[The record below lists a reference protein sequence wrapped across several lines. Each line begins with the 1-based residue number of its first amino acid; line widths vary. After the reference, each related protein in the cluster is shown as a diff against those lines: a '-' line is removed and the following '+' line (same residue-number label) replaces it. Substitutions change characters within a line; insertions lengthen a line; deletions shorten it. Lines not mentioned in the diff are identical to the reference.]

1 MCLNVKIEIVG
12 QIWKSL
18 ANGMVYSPDGLSPTL
33 CCVAHSGVQPKILI
47 IDEDTDSDCVAE

>member
-1 MCLNVKIEIVG
+1 MSLNVKIEIVG

-33 CCVAHSGVQPKILI
+33 CCGAHSGVEPKILI
-47 IDEDTDSDCVAE
+47 IDEDTDSNCVAE

>member
-1 MCLNVKIEIVG
+1 MKIDIIG

-33 CCVAHSGVQPKILI
+33 CCGAHSGVEPKIILI
-47 IDEDTDSDCVAE
+47 EEDEDLDCLRKDT